1 MAFSLRRNFNGISM
15 RKKRITNRY
24 FIASEGND
32 EIRKA
37 IVQRGMRC
45 SDFAR
50 AIVMNLGTLSSKLNG
65 NITLSREE
73 AEKMYRVLG
82 NPSELTFL
90 QAYATSQSEALY
102 SPHFLTRIDK
112 NAQRRE
118 EDESLEARLRKV
130 VISAL
135 EQREVKLQPDYDD
148 VLTLY
153 FIEINKSYSQGDRVT
168 KLELLKGLDQLITK
182 YTVCEAQS

>member
-1 MAFSLRRNFNGISM
+1 M
-15 RKKRITNRY
+15 RKKRILNRY
-24 FIASEGND
+24 FIASEGNG

-37 IVQRGMRC
+37 IVQRGMHC

-50 AIVMNLGTLSSKLNG
+50 AIVMNTGTLSSKLNG

-82 NPSELTFL
+82 NPSEITFL
-90 QAYATSQSEALY
+90 HAYATSQSEALY
-102 SPHFLTRIDK
+102 SPHFLTKKDK
-112 NAQRRE
+112 DTQRRE
-118 EDESLEARLRKV
+118 EYESLEARLKRV

-135 EQREVKLQPDYDD
+135 EQRESQHDYDNM
-148 VLTLY
+148 LTLY
-153 FIEINKSYSQGDRVT
+153 FTEINISYSKGDRVT

>member
-1 MAFSLRRNFNGISM
+1 M

-24 FIASEGND
+24 FIASEGNN

-37 IVQRGMRC
+37 IFQRGMHC

-50 AIVMNLGTLSSKLNG
+50 AIVMNVGTLSSKLNG

-82 NPSELTFL
+82 NPSEITFL
-90 QAYATSQSEALY
+90 HAYATSQSEALY
-102 SPHFLTRIDK
+102 SPHFLTKIDN

-135 EQREVKLQPDYDD
+135 EQRESQHDYDTM
-148 VLTLY
+148 LTSY
-153 FIEINKSYSQGDRVT
+153 FAEINAAYSKGERVT
-168 KLELLKGLDQLITK
+168 KLGLLNELDRLITK
-182 YTVCEAQS
+182 YAGSEA

>member
-1 MAFSLRRNFNGISM
+1 M

-102 SPHFLTRIDK
+102 SPHFLTKIDK

-118 EDESLEARLRKV
+118 EYESLEARLKRV

-135 EQREVKLQPDYDD
+135 EREAKSDYDD

-153 FIEINKSYSQGDRVT
+153 FIEINTSYNQGDRVT

-182 YTVCEAQS
+182 YAVCEAQS